1 MYIVIL
7 TGHTLLLVYTSAQGE
22 KVLSDI
28 SANNDKQEIES
39 WVGICGQPVKANGN
53 TILILMNVFALQG
66 EPWWQLIPPL
76 EFEVLANDMTVIL
89 RSVNKDLTCF
99 FSPVG

>member
-39 WVGICGQPVKANGN
+39 
-53 TILILMNVFALQG
+53 
-66 EPWWQLIPPL
+66 
-76 EFEVLANDMTVIL
+76 
-89 RSVNKDLTCF
+89 
-99 FSPVG
+99 